1 VSAERDELLAHLEAQ
16 MDPADLQRILHGDPD
31 APKPRGV
38 LDLRNSLV
46 LRRSGALAPFSGGP
60 IPQWVKDGKR

>member
-1 VSAERDELLAHLEAQ
+1 
-16 MDPADLQRILHGDPD
+16 MDPADVQRILHGDLD

-38 LDLRNSLV
+38 LDLRSSPA
-46 LRRSGALAPFSGGP
+46 LRRSGAFAPFSGGP